1 MKPTLLACA
10 VAALFSPALYAAEA
24 AEFDT
29 LEPVVVTA
37 DRNAQT
43 LDKAAP
49 NVAVIGRKTLNQ
61 AAAANIDD
69 IALYEPSVEVASDN
83 SRRGHAGFS
92 IRGIGGN
99 RILMMVDGVRV
110 PEAYEGGGTNGAV
123 SGRDMVEPDTLR
135 QVDIVKGPYSALY
148 GSDALGGVVNMV
160 TYSPRDFVDAEKRG
174 HIGLKYGWRSRDRSH
189 GATATLAGFHE
200 NAEGLLMFT
209 RRQGH
214 ETENMGK
221 DESYTANRTASNP
234 QKNKAY
240 NILAKGSV
248 GNEHHRLE
256 TLYERFHRK
265 NDTILANGLGS
276 ASRGPVSTATT
287 RSEAYDRIRRER
299 IEAGYRYTGEGRLKE
314 AAATLYRQKMKSDDD
329 ALTVSATS
337 MAGRVLS
344 DSTRYSD
351 YGFEQTI
358 RGLTTRGVWELQ
370 HGAVRQTI
378 VAGAEYKHTETAR
391 PRDSLTVNNLTGAT
405 SKIYAGST
413 FPNKTFP
420 DSKRK
425 TFSLYAQDS
434 LTFGNGIVLT
444 PALRYEKD
452 KLSTTVDEAYRNANP
467 NSTGLPEFSDSAL
480 TPSLRLSVPLGGKFT
495 GFATYS
501 QGFRTPPFDSAT
513 MAFANTTYGYAV
525 VPNPGLKS
533 ERSNSFELG
542 MKFKNDKARAQVT
555 AFYNRYKNFIGQT
568 QIGTAYINGRPILQ
582 YQYQNLDR
590 VRTYGLEAAAA
601 YTIAPG
607 WQASGSIA
615 WMRGKQADGLPLDS
629 AYPLNGVISIDY
641 AQQKWGAGAKLRWAK
656 KQNRVSADDVF
667 KTPGYGVWDAGV
679 WYKPVK
685 NIELSANVYNI
696 GDKKYWQHADVAGLK
711 STELND
717 LYTDSGRNFAFG
729 LHVKF

>member
-10 VAALFSPALYAAEA
+10 VAALFSPALHAAEA
-24 AEFDT
+24 AESDA

-69 IALYEPSVEVASDN
+69 IALYEPGVEVASDN

-189 GATATLAGFHE
+189 GVTATLAGYHE

-209 RRQGH
+209 RRHGH

-221 DESYTANRTASNP
+221 DKSYSTARTASNP
-234 QKNKAY
+234 QDNSAY

-248 GNEHHRLE
+248 GNERHRFE
-256 TLYERFHRK
+256 TLYERFYRK
-265 NDTILANGLGS
+265 NDTVLANGLGT
-276 ASRGPVSTATT
+276 ASYGPVTT
-287 RSEAYDRIRRER
+287 RTTSSEAHDRIRRQR

-314 AAATLYRQKMKSDDD
+314 ANVTLYQQKMRNEDD
-329 ALTVSATS
+329 TVDSSTTVRMGTAS
-337 MAGRVLS
+337 S
-344 DSTRYSD
+344 STRYSD
-351 YGFEQTI
+351 YGFNQTI
-358 RGLTTRGVWELQ
+358 RGLATRGVWAFD
-370 HGAVRQTI
+370 GAVKQTV

-405 SKIYAGST
+405 SKIYAGSI

-480 TPSLRLSVPLGGKFT
+480 TPSLRLSVPLGDKFT

-501 QGFRTPPFDSAT
+501 QGFRAPPFDSAT

-525 VPNPGLKS
+525 VPNPDLKS

-629 AYPLNGVISIDY
+629 AYPLNGVIGIDY

-679 WYKPVK
+679 WYKPLK

-717 LYTDSGRNFAFG
+717 LYTDSGRNFALG